1 MLRWGRLMTK
11 AKQTSPQKYHPTHHG
26 PEIFPRRR
34 TFTPEEN
41 QWREAV
47 MTFSQNR
54 GNKCLKNYEQKFLA
68 SLPNIRAK

>member
-47 MTFSQNR
+47 MTFSQN
-54 GNKCLKNYEQKFLA
+54 
-68 SLPNIRAK
+68 IRE